1 MATLRRQRP
10 LQIGILLPQGEYRLN
25 GRLPRWSDLEA
36 MARLAEDIGLDSLWV
51 VDHLLYRTP
60 DGEPEGM
67 WECWSLLAALAA
79 VTRRIQLGT
88 LVLCTNWRNPA
99 LIAKMAETVDEI
111 SGGRLILGIGAGNT
125 EHEFRRFGF
134 PWERRVSRFA
144 EALQIIHGLLR
155 NGWIDFTGEFYTVRD
170 CLLRPRGPRPQGPP
184 ILIGGNRPRL
194 LRLAAQYADIWNTY
208 YDFTGNRASGLGP
221 QLEAFRT
228 ACKEVGRDWNSVEF
242 SASALVAFP
251 GHGRIYGV
259 VADPVRGSPEDIAEE
274 FQSYAQAGIR
284 HLQLRIEPN
293 TLEGLEELG
302 RVLEV
307 FDRSVSTE

>member
-1 MATLRRQRP
+1 MGQQARTRP
-10 LQIGILLPQGEYRLN
+10 LEIGILVPQGEYRWN
-25 GRLPRWSDLEA
+25 GRLPRWHDLRA

-60 DGEPEGM
+60 DGEPEGI
-67 WECWSLLAALAA
+67 WECWSLLSALAA
-79 VTRRIQLGT
+79 VTERITVGT
-88 LVLCTNWRNPA
+88 LVVCTNWRHPT

-111 SGGRLILGIGAGNT
+111 SGGRLILGLGAGNT

-144 EALQIIHGLLR
+144 EALHIIHGLLR
-155 NGWIDFTGEFYTVRD
+155 EGWIDFAGEFYTVRD
-170 CLLRPRGPRPQGPP
+170 CLLRPRGPRPHGPP
-184 ILIGGNRPRL
+184 ILVGGNGPRV
-194 LRLAAQYADIWNTY
+194 LRLAARYADIWNTY
-208 YDFTGNRASGLGP
+208 YDFTGNRATGLTS
-221 QLEAFRT
+221 QIEAFRR
-228 ACKEVGRDWNSVEF
+228 ACVAEGRDPSSVVL

-259 VADPVRGSPEDIAEE
+259 VADPVRGSPDEIAEE
-274 FQSYAQAGIR
+274 FRAYARAGIR

-293 TLEGLEELG
+293 TLDGLEQLA

-307 FDRSVSTE
+307 LDRG

>member
-1 MATLRRQRP
+1 MGTNGRRRP
-10 LQIGILLPQGEYRLN
+10 LEVGILVPQGEYRWN
-25 GRLPRWSDLEA
+25 GRLPRWSDLAA

-79 VTRRIQLGT
+79 VTERVKLGT
-88 LVLCTNWRNPA
+88 LVVCTNWRNPA

-111 SGGRLILGIGAGNT
+111 CGGRLILGLGAGNT

-144 EALQIIHGLLR
+144 EALHIIHGLLR
-155 NGWIDFTGEFYTVRD
+155 NGWIDFAGEFYEVRD

-184 ILIGGNRPRL
+184 ILVGGNGPRL
-194 LRLAAQYADIWNTY
+194 LRLAARYADIWNTY
-208 YDFTGNRASGLGP
+208 YDFTGNRASGVG
-221 QLEAFRT
+221 QQIAAFHA
-228 ACKEVGRDWNSVEF
+228 ACQDVGRDPATVEL

-259 VADPVRGSPEDIAEE
+259 VADPVRGSPEEIAEE
-274 FQSYAQAGIR
+274 FRAYARAGVR

-293 TLEGLEELG
+293 TLEGLEQLG
-302 RVLEV
+302 KVLEV
-307 FDRSVSTE
+307 LDRG

>member
-1 MATLRRQRP
+1 MTSAVRNRP
-10 LQIGILLPQGEYRLN
+10 LRIGILVPQGEYRWN

-36 MARLAEDIGLDSLWV
+36 MARLAEEIGLDSLWV

-60 DGEPEGM
+60 DGEPEGI
-67 WECWSLLAALAA
+67 WECWSLLSAFAA
-79 VTRRIQLGT
+79 VTKRITLGT

-111 SGGRLILGIGAGNT
+111 SGGRLILGLGAGNT
-125 EHEFRRFGF
+125 EQKFRRFGF

-144 EALQIIHGLLR
+144 EALAIVHGLLR
-155 NGWIDFTGEFYTVRD
+155 NGWIDYAGEFYTVRD
-170 CLLRPRGPRPQGPP
+170 CLLRPRGRRSQGPP
-184 ILIGGNRPRL
+184 ILVGGNGPRV

-221 QLEAFRT
+221 QIEAFRA
-228 ACKEVGRDWNSVEF
+228 ACRDVGRDWSSVTL

-259 VADPVRGSPEDIAEE
+259 VADPVRGTPEEIAEE
-274 FQSYAQAGIR
+274 FRAYARAGIQ

-293 TLEGLEELG
+293 TLEGLEQLG

-307 FDRSVSTE
+307 LDRAE